1 MYAMYNDQ
9 PPTGHTSLN
18 HGHTKGKAIEVVP
31 HSLVGRDRGVLSWHN
46 YSASLIFANQETD
59 SLSFSFDENERI
71 GGLGRENEQV
81 STDLCLM

>member
-31 HSLVGRDRGVLSWHN
+31 HSLVGGDRGVLS
-46 YSASLIFANQETD
+46 
-59 SLSFSFDENERI
+59 
-71 GGLGRENEQV
+71 
-81 STDLCLM
+81 